1 MVAQSQKPDFPSGH
15 APLMELLNKFGSDG
29 FGFVALSFAVGLPN
43 EVMLQI
49 FDWTE
54 QELESMKGSPRI
66 SELTNQIQVALN
78 MDPSKRLAASMNL
91 AIDTKLHLLRTGDN
105 KMKLSASTEV
115 MDRVLGKPLQTTQ
128 NLNQNLNIA
137 VTGDE
142 LDKRMKQADE
152 RINLLEDKRRKLLG
166 SL

>member
-1 MVAQSQKPDFPSGH
+1 MVAPSQKPDFQGGRE
-15 APLMELLNKFGSDG
+15 PLMELFSKFGTDG
-29 FGFVALSFAVGLPN
+29 FGFAALAFAVGLPN

-54 QELESMKGSPRI
+54 EELETMKVSPRI

-78 MDPSKRLAASMNL
+78 MDPSKRLAAAMNL
-91 AIDTKLHLLRTGDN
+91 AIDTKLHLLRTGDH
-105 KMKLSASTEV
+105 KIKQAVSTDV

-128 NLNQNLNIA
+128 NLNQNLNVT
-137 VTGDE
+137 VTGTE
-142 LDKRMKQADE
+142 LDKRLEQADA
-152 RINLLEDKRRKLLG
+152 RIRLLEDKRRKLLG

>member
-1 MVAQSQKPDFPSGH
+1 MVAQSQKPDFLGGH

-78 MDPSKRLAASMNL
+78 MDPSKRLAAAMNL
-91 AIDTKLHLLRTGDN
+91 AIDTKLMLLRTGDH
-105 KMKLSASTEV
+105 KIKQAVSTDV

-128 NLNQNLNIA
+128 SLNTNLNM
-137 VTGDE
+137 VVSGDE
-142 LDKRMKQADE
+142 LTRRMKQADD